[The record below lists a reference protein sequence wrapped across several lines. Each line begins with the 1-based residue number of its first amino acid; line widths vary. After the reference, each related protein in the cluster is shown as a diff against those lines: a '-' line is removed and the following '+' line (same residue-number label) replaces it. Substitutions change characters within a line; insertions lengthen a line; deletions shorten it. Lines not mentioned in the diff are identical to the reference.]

1 MVFAPAADVSACRP
15 RRLWSP
21 RPPRCTRVRGDLPNS
36 NCRKTGKFVLFQRKM
51 SCGTNVR
58 SFSVDSSGKIWYNYV
73 ERASKPCAAPACRP
87 VNRQRGVWPDAAR
100 SSFCTH
106 TDAVFGRKTRR
117 VPNQIRTFVRIH
129 CSTGSKAR
137 PAFFPKIPK
146 PRRSRKGS
154 GGENGYS
161 FYFRNSSITGTR
173 QSGFTGGRYST
184 S

>member
-1 MVFAPAADVSACRP
+1 MRRRFRVPAAPAMVSAPAADVSARRP

-21 RPPRCTRVRGDLPNS
+21 LSQRRTRERGDLPNS
-36 NCRKTGKFVLFQRKM
+36 NCRKIGKFVLFQRKM

-87 VNRQRGVWPDAAR
+87 VNRQRGVWSGAAR

-117 VPNQIRTFVRIH
+117 VPNQIRTFVRKAPISQERNKGKNGLQELRH
-129 CSTGSKAR
+129 RSTQAQNTAR
-137 PAFFPKIPK
+137 
-146 PRRSRKGS
+146 S
-154 GGENGYS
+154 GV
-161 FYFRNSSITGTR
+161 
-173 QSGFTGGRYST
+173 
-184 S
+184 